1 MFSTSFA
8 FDETEAKREGH
19 ITNNIMCTVLGW
31 AFRHGLSCLIL
42 EEFAVCREDTEK

>member
-8 FDETEAKREGH
+8 FDETEAEREGH
-19 ITNNIMCTVLGW
+19 ITNKIMHPVLAW

-42 EEFAVCREDTEK
+42 QELAVCGEDVEK